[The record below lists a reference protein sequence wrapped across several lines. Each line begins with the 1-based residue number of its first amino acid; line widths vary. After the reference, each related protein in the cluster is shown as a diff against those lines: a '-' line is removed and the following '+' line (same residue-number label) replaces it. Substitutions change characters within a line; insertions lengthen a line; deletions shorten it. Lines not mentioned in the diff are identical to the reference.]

1 MFLNVSF
8 FLYFVYNNVIDY
20 CAGEEM
26 IKKRFIYTNHA
37 NERFELRFSNL
48 DKKKETLELSY
59 CNKNEVTKMQNS
71 KAYKNIKKSR
81 RAKFNYYKSKNGVYF
96 LCEVKPQNKEQSIFA
111 NVIVTVIDF
120 LEDDSSFITDD
131 FRKEMIEG
139 AYRLEKASQLTN
151 NDKKDVEPKKK
162 KKKKKK
168 KNIEIANE
176 DGAYSNKINKKFKKI
191 NNALQYKNIDF
202 IIEPDH
208 VKKCDLVQ
216 VIEIFDIVTK
226 LFGQFENYIESFKV
240 VNSLDDKSNIKFESD
255 TFILGNELDN
265 KIINFKLKGIEGVS
279 LLVEQL
285 IKEALITKTEAIKY
299 MYNKSMSINVNDKK
313 NIMKFISCVDY
324 FGFESIKEEISIIN
338 SLIESLEVNHNPLN
352 VKSLKIVVPTK
363 TVKKKSQ
370 KIESLISSIFS
381 SYDLDVN
388 PIFDFDEKDFNN
400 INLYLKN
407 INKINNKINNLNL
420 IIQKYLTNRSQESN
434 KKCLKIILA
443 EYSTFGND
451 IIDLK
456 FDFEIRNSDIIKKVF
471 NKVLEYLISIKTQA
485 LEIITKENNIISASD
500 YNEIVKLFF
509 FIKNFE
515 NDIDI
520 KYKPLVK
527 NIVSELFRF
536 QNDIE
541 LNFIYNNNFL
551 IKKERITRNVFH
563 VNLFNSYLPE
573 KMETIKNI
581 KAFYSLILDKMEEFQ
596 IEDLYL
602 KEYF

>member
-1 MFLNVSF
+1 M
-8 FLYFVYNNVIDY
+8 YNNAVY
-20 CAGEEM
+20 YYTGEKM

-37 NERFELRFSNL
+37 NERFELRFSYL
-48 DKKKETLELSY
+48 DKKKETLNLSY
-59 CNKNEVTKMQNS
+59 CNKDEVTKMQS
-71 KAYKNIKKSR
+71 TKAYKNIKKSR
-81 RAKFNYYKSKNGVYF
+81 RTKFNYYKSKNGVYF
-96 LCEVKPQNKEQSIFA
+96 LCEVKPQNKEKTIFA

-120 LEDDSSFITDD
+120 LEDDSSFITDS

-139 AYRLEKASQLTN
+139 AYRLEKASKLTN
-151 NDKKDVEPKKK
+151 HEKKDNEPKKTK
-162 KKKKKK
+162 KKKNKKK
-168 KNIEIANE
+168 KNIEIVNE
-176 DGAYSNKINKKFKKI
+176 DGVYNNKTNKKFKKI
-191 NNALQYKNIDF
+191 NNALKYKNIDF

-208 VKKCDLVQ
+208 INKCDLLQ
-216 VIEIFDIVTK
+216 VVEIIDIVTK
-226 LFGQFENYIESFKV
+226 LFGQLENYIEDFKG
-240 VNSLDDKSNIKFESD
+240 VNSLDYKSNTKFESD

-265 KIINFKLKGIEGVS
+265 KIVNLKLKGIEGVS
-279 LLVEQL
+279 LLCEQL

-324 FGFESIKEEISIIN
+324 FGFESIKEEISIID

-471 NKVLEYLISIKTQA
+471 NKVLEYLISIKAQA

-500 YNEIVKLFF
+500 YNEIIKLFF

-596 IEDLYL
+596 VEDLYL